1 MTDTLWR
8 PTASLNTLQT
18 QAQLRQCVRE
28 YMQSQQVLEVNTPA
42 LSQAA
47 TTDPNIHS
55 FKTSAGY
62 LHTSPEFPMKR
73 LIAAY
78 QRDIYQMANV
88 FRDDEQGRHH
98 NAEFVLLEWYRMGM
112 DHHALM
118 QDMAALLLN
127 CWQLTAK
134 PWHEPHTLSYVEQVS
149 SLCGMPFTT
158 ITVNVIE
165 QYFAEHQRSYPKA
178 IGKDLNAALDLFMDE
193 FVIRHLPTD
202 RATFICDYP
211 ASQAALARTGSNTN
225 GTPVAERFE
234 LYWGALELANG
245 FHELS
250 DANEQ
255 RRRFKAEQAK
265 RREAG
270 LDELVIDEH
279 LLSALESGFPDCA
292 GVALGM
298 DRLCMLIAD
307 VSHIKDVI
315 AFPSDRA

>member
-1 MTDTLWR
+1 VTDTLWR

-28 YMQSQQVLEVNTPA
+28 YMQSEQVLEVNTPA
-42 LSQAA
+42 LSKAA

-78 QRDIYQMANV
+78 QCDIYQMANV
-88 FRDDEQGRHH
+88 FRDDDQGRYH

-118 QDMAALLLN
+118 QDVTALMQL
-127 CWQLTAK
+127 CWQLTGK
-134 PWHEPHTLSYVEQVS
+134 PWHEPHTLSYVQQVS
-149 SLCGMPFTT
+149 ALCGCPFSS
-158 ITVNVIE
+158 ITVDIIE
-165 QYFAEHQRSYPKA
+165 RYFTEHNRSYPEA
-178 IGKDLNAALDLFMDE
+178 IGFDLNAALDLFMDE
-193 FVIRHLPTD
+193 FVIRDLPAD
-202 RATFICDYP
+202 RATFIYDYP
-211 ASQAALARTGSNTN
+211 ASQAALARTGVDIN
-225 GTPVAERFE
+225 GTPIAQRFE

-245 FHELS
+245 FYELS

-265 RREAG
+265 RRVSG

-279 LLSALESGFPDCA
+279 LLSALEYGLPDCA

-307 VSHIKDVI
+307 VNHINEVI